1 MPKKIRVRK
10 ISKGVRD
17 RNVKSADVFNVLKKI
32 KRAGKRKGK

>member
-1 MPKKIRVRK
+1 MPKKPRVRK

-17 RNVKSADVFNVLKKI
+17 RNVKSADVIKLI